1 MPDYDKLAAQFGG
14 STDPGQAPDKYDL
27 AAQKFGGVAG
37 AAPTKKA
44 APDWSDVPL
53 QAVKNLLPSAG
64 NLIGGIWHAVSHPID
79 TAGDAL
85 DVGAGALRNVLP
97 ASVSSAIDRLDPG
110 QNAAANQQRIS
121 SYADAAGKFIK
132 DRYGSGDAL
141 KTTLATDPVGA
152 ALDLSTVLTGG
163 GSLATKVPALA
174 KAGEAA
180 KVIGNAVNPIN
191 ATTSAVSRAAPAAV
205 RALVDQQQM
214 AQRLADLKAG
224 GIDNPSLGLATGSKF
239 VSGLE
244 NLLSQT
250 PGAMGLY
257 ERAQAANVA
266 GMRAKAEGIR
276 DAISPEYGPVVAGE
290 AIQGDL
296 KGSFRNRVNTTTR
309 MLNDRVADNVGPD
322 FYTYPE
328 NALDTARG
336 MSAINPAAPATSQAL
351 QNRRIA
357 GIADD
362 LSSDVLGTPIPGDPL
377 MNAPTRYQRADGQVM
392 DTPPGIPFAT
402 LKNLRTSI
410 GEEANSP
417 AILGTPEGAQFKRLY
432 GAMSQD
438 MREGVGAADRQNAGV
453 DIGPLLPSQQ
463 PATMALNRA
472 NTFYSRAA
480 TRAEDLNGIANR
492 DTPEGAYGA
501 VASSLKSGPTVYER
515 LRGAITPEAR
525 QKVVA
530 SVVNDMGY
538 AAPGL
543 QNADGSVWSARSF
556 LTNYNRLDPDA
567 RGALFT
573 RLPGGQLYADNLA
586 KVAKAAEMMG
596 DSAKVWA
603 NPSGTSHALAA
614 RGAIGTIGLGVVGGL
629 FYKPLLA
636 PAAAAGGTMLAAHQ
650 VSQRLLLNPKFV
662 NWLAK
667 STTVPPAQVPAY
679 AQRLLANARLSGDKQ
694 FQQDAADYL
703 SALQDGSP

>member
-14 STDPGQAPDKYDL
+14 STDSGQAPDKYDL

-37 AAPTKKA
+37 SAAAKKA

-53 QAVKNLLPSAG
+53 QAAKNLLPSAG

-85 DVGAGALRNVLP
+85 DIGAGAMRNVLP
-97 ASVSSAIDRLDPG
+97 KSVSSAIDRLDFGP
-110 QNAAANQQRIS
+110 NAAANQERVS
-121 SYADAAGKFIK
+121 SYASAAGKFVK
-132 DRYGSGDAL
+132 DRYGSTDAL
-141 KTTLATDPVGA
+141 KTTLATDPIGA

-163 GSLATKVPALA
+163 GALATKVPMLA

-180 KVIGNAVNPIN
+180 KVVGNAVNPLN
-191 ATTSAVSRAAPAAV
+191 AAAAAATRAGPAAV
-205 RALVDQQQM
+205 RALVDQQKM
-214 AQRLADLKAG
+214 AQRIADLKAG
-224 GIDNPSLGLATGSKF
+224 GIENPSLGLATGSKF
-239 VSGLE
+239 ISGLE

-257 ERAQAANVA
+257 ERAQADNVA
-266 GMRAKAEGIR
+266 GMQAKTEGIR
-276 DAISPEYGPVVAGE
+276 DAISRDYGPVVAGE

-296 KGSFRNRVNTTTR
+296 KGSFRNRINSTTR
-309 MLNDRVADNVGPD
+309 ALNDQVAENVGPG
-322 FYTYPE
+322 FYTFPE
-328 NALDTARG
+328 NALDTARA
-336 MSAINPAAPATSQAL
+336 MSAINPAAPATSRAL
-351 QNRRIA
+351 QNKRIA

-362 LSSDVLGTPIPGDPL
+362 LASDVQGVPIPGDPL

-392 DTPPGIPFAT
+392 DAPPGIPFNT

-410 GEEANSP
+410 GEEASSP

-438 MREGVGAADRQNAGV
+438 MRQAVGSADRQRAGV
-453 DIGPLLPSQQ
+453 DTGPLLPEQLQAS
-463 PATMALNRA
+463 MALDRA
-472 NTFYSRAA
+472 NKFYSRAA

-492 DTPEGAYGA
+492 STPEGAYGA
-501 VASSLKSGPTVYER
+501 VAGSLKSGPTVYER

-530 SVVNDMGY
+530 TVVDDMGY
-538 AAPGL
+538 ASPGL
-543 QNADGSVWSARSF
+543 QNADGTVWSARSF
-556 LTNYNRLDPDA
+556 LTNYNRLEPDA
-567 RGALFT
+567 RTALFT
-573 RLPGGQLYADNLA
+573 RLAGGQGYADNLS

-614 RGAIGTIGLGVVGGL
+614 RGAIGTVGLGVAGGL
-629 FYKPLLA
+629 FYTPLLA

-667 STTVPPAQVPAY
+667 STSVSSAQVPAY

-694 FQQDAADYL
+694 FQQDASDYL
-703 SALQDGSP
+703 DAIQDAGQ